1 MICQKKIQK
10 KKKITNRNRPKNLI
24 LKTRLFTEK
33 LDDKKGGDEK
43 VTPMLLLENDEKVIL
58 GDD

>member
-1 MICQKKIQK
+1 MIFQKKIQR

-43 VTPMLLLENDEKVIL
+43 VPPMPLLENDEKVIL
-58 GDD
+58 GGD